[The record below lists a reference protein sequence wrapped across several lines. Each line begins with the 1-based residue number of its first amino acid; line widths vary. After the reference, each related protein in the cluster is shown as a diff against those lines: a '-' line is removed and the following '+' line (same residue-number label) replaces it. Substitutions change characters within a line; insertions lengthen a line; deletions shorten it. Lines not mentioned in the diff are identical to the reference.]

1 MLMPPDG
8 LSLEIL
14 KSCKY
19 GLPGELKTIS
29 TSTAQRLI
37 ISGCAREVKLDP
49 PVAAAAPSTGAPDRP
64 FSSKTFTI
72 ISNITN
78 GAGLEK
84 DYLLVKGLLESYGHI
99 VRGEMFNAPSPT
111 YRHADVNI
119 FLEVVTPTHLQ
130 YGKQNWLIP
139 NSEWWYDC
147 WNCTL
152 PYFTKVLCKTR
163 DGYDLW
169 CQKVGAARCVY
180 IGFEAEDYYRPE
192 VVRTPTFLHLAGK
205 SETKNTAAVAAAWRL
220 YNLPYPLIVSAFK
233 PEIVRLVQGI
243 PNVRQVTR
251 FPDVIQVLNEC
262 RFHVMPSKNEGF
274 GHALSEAA
282 ACKGVILTTDAPPMN
297 QKPVDKRLLI
307 PVWKRVPRLMTQFYE
322 VTPEAV
328 ANAVTLAASIPVPE
342 LERIGD
348 LARAQFLQEREE
360 FRIKFAEVVRESV

>member
-1 MLMPPDG
+1 
-8 LSLEIL
+8 
-14 KSCKY
+14 
-19 GLPGELKTIS
+19 
-29 TSTAQRLI
+29 
-37 ISGCAREVKLDP
+37 
-49 PVAAAAPSTGAPDRP
+49 
-64 FSSKTFTI
+64 
-72 ISNITN
+72 
-78 GAGLEK
+78 
-84 DYLLVKGLLESYGHI
+84 
-99 VRGEMFNAPSPT
+99 
-111 YRHADVNI
+111 
-119 FLEVVTPTHLQ
+119 
-130 YGKQNWLIP
+130 
-139 NSEWWYDC
+139 
-147 WNCTL
+147 
-152 PYFTKVLCKTR
+152 
-163 DGYDLW
+163 
-169 CQKVGAARCVY
+169 
-180 IGFEAEDYYRPE
+180 
-192 VVRTPTFLHLAGK
+192 
-205 SETKNTAAVAAAWRL
+205 
-220 YNLPYPLIVSAFK
+220 VSAFK